1 MEANLMTVRY
11 NGAKDDDS
19 DKILFKSEQVF
30 RSLVENAF
38 VGIAISDLRG
48 RLKYV
53 NKTLADLLGYSVSE
67 LLNQPFKNFIHP
79 ADRGKVMRLFLR
91 IIMLRREPR
100 QLEFRSVRRDGSV
113 LNLWSKPSR
122 FIVNGRTV
130 GFQAIVVD
138 ITELK
143 MMEKKLK
150 ETNRKLEMFLETAM
164 EGITIV
170 DSNDNLSFVNKAFAG
185 MLGYEKEELLGANL
199 RKLVDKEGF
208 EKIRKETE
216 ARKKGVTSQYEI
228 KLYCK
233 NGDPRIVQVSASPFW
248 DADGNFAGTLAI
260 IMDVTER
267 KKMEE
272 KLRESEEKFRGMAE
286 RSFDAIAIVNLEGN
300 ITYASP
306 SVGKVLGYPQNEV
319 VGKSF
324 LEYFSPDTLS
334 NASQLFTDL
343 MQGKSLEGLQL
354 GLPRKDGTIATVEIN
369 AAPIIMNGKVTGIQA
384 VFRDITERKKM
395 EERLRESEERL
406 RSLIEYAPD
415 AIYINDLNGK
425 ILEGNRQAEILT
437 GYEKEELIGKSILE
451 AGLLPEKYVPKAIEA
466 VQKNLSG
473 QRTGPDEFE
482 LIRKDG
488 SRVFVEISTIPIK
501 IGQRIEILGIA
512 RDITERK
519 QMQKKLEEY
528 SQHLE
533 ALVEQRT
540 RQLKE
545 AQEKLIKSERLAAI
559 GEVAA
564 MVGHDL
570 RNPLTG
576 IKGAT
581 YYLKTKLYSKMDEK
595 TREMLELIEADIEYA
610 NKIITDL
617 LEYSREV
624 HLELTETNPKT
635 IITETLH
642 LIKVPKNIQII
653 NRTRKEPKI
662 RIDIEKMARV
672 FHNLVINAID
682 AMPNGG
688 KLTITSR
695 KTKDAVE
702 FIFKDTGIGMTK
714 ETMEKIFTPFFT
726 TKAKGMGL
734 GLPICKRI
742 IEAHGGKITV
752 ESAVGEGTTFILTLP
767 IKPETKK
774 EGGENTWISVP
785 ESLSLTTTKASGKS

>member
-19 DKILFKSEQVF
+19 DKILFESEQVF

-53 NKTLADLLGYSVSE
+53 NKALAELLGYSVSE

-91 IIMLRREPR
+91 IIMLRRGPR

-130 GFQAIVVD
+130 GFQAIIVD

-143 MMEKKLK
+143 MMERKLK

-216 ARKKGVTSQYEI
+216 ARKKGVTSRYEI

-233 NGDPRIVQVSASPFW
+233 SGDPHIVQVSASPFW

-260 IMDVTER
+260 IMDV
-267 KKMEE
+267 
-272 KLRESEEKFRGMAE
+272 
-286 RSFDAIAIVNLEGN
+286 
-300 ITYASP
+300 
-306 SVGKVLGYPQNEV
+306 
-319 VGKSF
+319 
-324 LEYFSPDTLS
+324 
-334 NASQLFTDL
+334 
-343 MQGKSLEGLQL
+343 
-354 GLPRKDGTIATVEIN
+354 
-369 AAPIIMNGKVTGIQA
+369 
-384 VFRDITERKKM
+384 TERKKM

-501 IGQRIEILGIA
+501 SGQRIEILGIA

-545 AQEKLIKSERLAAI
+545 AQEKLIKSERLAAV

-581 YYLKTKLYSKMDEK
+581 YYLKTKLYSKVDEK

-642 LIKVPKNIQII
+642 LIKAPKNIQII
-653 NRTRKEPKI
+653 NRTRREPKI
-662 RIDIEKMARV
+662 KIDIEKMARV

-695 KTKDAVE
+695 KTNDAVK

-752 ESAVGEGTTFILTLP
+752 ESAVGEGTTFTLTLP

-774 EGGENTWISVP
+774 EGGEKTWISVP
-785 ESLSLTTTKASGKS
+785 ESLSLTTTKASEKS

>member
-1 MEANLMTVRY
+1 MTVRY

-53 NKTLADLLGYSVSE
+53 NKALADLLGYSVSE

-216 ARKKGVTSQYEI
+216 ARKKGVTSRYEI

-248 DADGNFAGTLAI
+248 DADENFAGTLAI

-482 LIRKDG
+482 LMRKDG

>member
-1 MEANLMTVRY
+1 MTVRY

>member
-1 MEANLMTVRY
+1 MATQY
-11 NGAKDDDS
+11 DSAKDEDLGE
-19 DKILFKSEQVF
+19 ILLESEQAF

-38 VGIAISDLRG
+38 VGVAVSDLKG

-53 NKTLADLLGYSVSE
+53 NKALADLLGYSVSE
-67 LLNQPFKNFIHP
+67 LFNQPFKNFIHP

-91 IIMLRREPR
+91 IIVLRREPGH
-100 QLEFRSVRRDGSV
+100 LEFRAVRKDGSV
-113 LNLWSKPSR
+113 LDLWSKPSR
-122 FIVNGRTV
+122 FTINGKTV
-130 GFQAIVVD
+130 GFQAIIVD
-138 ITELK
+138 LTERK
-143 MMEKKLK
+143 QIEKRLK
-150 ETNRKLEMFLETAM
+150 ETNRKLEMLFETAM
-164 EGITIV
+164 EGITIA
-170 DSNDNLSFVNKAFAG
+170 DANDNLSFVNKAFAE
-185 MLGYEKEELLGANL
+185 MLGYKQEELIGANL
-199 RKLVDKEGF
+199 RKLVDEEGF
-208 EKIRKETE
+208 EKIRKETKS
-216 ARKKGVTSQYEI
+216 RKKGATSRYEI

-233 NGDPRIVQVSASPFW
+233 HGEPRFVQVSASPFW
-248 DADGNFAGTLAI
+248 DEDGNFAGTLGI

-267 KKMEE
+267 KLMEE
-272 KLRESEEKFRGMAE
+272 KIRESEEKFRGIAE
-286 RSFDAIAIVNLEGN
+286 RSFDAIALVDFEGK

-306 SVGKVLGYPQNEV
+306 SVGKVLGYPQSEV
-319 VGKSF
+319 IGKSF
-324 LEYFSPDTLS
+324 LEYFSSDTLS

-354 GLPRKDGTIATVEIN
+354 ELPKRDGTMATIEIN
-369 AAPIIMNGKVTGIQA
+369 VAPILVNGKVTGIQA

-406 RSLIEYAPD
+406 RALIEYAPD

-425 ILEGNRQAEILT
+425 ILEGNKQAEILT
-437 GYEKEELIGKSILE
+437 GYKKEELIGKNMLE
-451 AGLLPEKYVPKAIEA
+451 AGLLPEKYVPKAINA
-466 VQKNLSG
+466 VQKNLRG

-519 QMQKKLEEY
+519 QMQNKLEEY

-576 IKGAT
+576 IKGAA
-581 YYLKTKLYSKMDEK
+581 YYLKTKLGSKMDAK
-595 TREMLELIEADIEYA
+595 TREMLELIEADIQYA

-635 IITETLH
+635 IVTETLR
-642 LIKVPKNIQII
+642 LIKLPESIQII
-653 NRTRKEPKI
+653 DQTEPEPKI
-662 RIDIEKMARV
+662 HIDIEKMTRV
-672 FHNLVINAID
+672 FNNLITNAID

-695 KTKDAVE
+695 RTNGSAE

-714 ETMEKIFTPFFT
+714 ETIEKIFTPFFT

-742 IEAHGGKITV
+742 VEAHGGKISV
-752 ESAVGEGTTFILTLP
+752 ESTVGEGTTFTLTLP
-767 IKPETKK
+767 IEPRIKE
-774 EGGENTWISVP
+774 EGGEKTWINVP
-785 ESLSLTTTKASGKS
+785 ESLSLTTMKESEKS

>member
-1 MEANLMTVRY
+1 MTVRY

-216 ARKKGVTSQYEI
+216 ARKKGVTSRYEI

>member
-1 MEANLMTVRY
+1 MTARY
-11 NGAKDDDS
+11 NSAKDEDS
-19 DKILFKSEQVF
+19 DKILFESEHVF

-53 NKTLADLLGYSVSE
+53 NKALAELLGYFVPE
-67 LLNQPFKNFIHP
+67 LLNQQFKNFIHP

-130 GFQAIVVD
+130 GFHAIIVD

-150 ETNRKLEMFLETAM
+150 ETNRKLEMLLETAM

-170 DSNDNLSFVNKAFAG
+170 DSNDNLSFLNKAFAG
-185 MLGYEKEELLGANL
+185 MLGYEKEELLGVNL

-216 ARKKGVTSQYEI
+216 ARKKGVTSRYEI

-248 DADGNFAGTLAI
+248 DGDGNFAGTLAI

-334 NASQLFTDL
+334 NASQLFADL

-384 VFRDITERKKM
+384 VFRDITERKKI

-425 ILEGNRQAEILT
+425 ILEGNKQAEILT
-437 GYEKEELIGKSILE
+437 GYKKEELIGESILE
-451 AGLLPEKYVPKAIEA
+451 AGLLPEKYIPKAIEA
-466 VQKNLSG
+466 IQKNLSG

-482 LIRKDG
+482 LVRKDG
-488 SRVFVEISTIPIK
+488 SRVSVEISTLPIK

-540 RQLKE
+540 KQLKE

-581 YYLKTKLYSKMDEK
+581 YYLKTKLGPKTDGK
-595 TREMLELIEADIEYA
+595 TREMLELIEVDVQYA

-617 LEYSREV
+617 LEYSKKV
-624 HLELTETNPKT
+624 HLELTEANPKT

-642 LIKVPKNIQII
+642 LIKAPENIQII
-653 NRTRKEPKI
+653 DQTQPEPKI
-662 RIDIEKMARV
+662 KIDVEKMARI
-672 FHNLVINAID
+672 FNNLITNAID
-682 AMPNGG
+682 AMPSGG

-695 KTKDAVE
+695 KSNDNVE
-702 FIFKDTGIGMTK
+702 FIFADTGIGMTK

-742 IEAHGGKITV
+742 VEAHSGKISV
-752 ESAVGEGTTFILTLP
+752 ESVVGEGTTFTLTLP
-767 IKPETKK
+767 IEPKTRE
-774 EGGENTWISVP
+774 EGGEKTWITVP
-785 ESLSLTTTKASGKS
+785 ESLSLTTTKASEKF

>member
-1 MEANLMTVRY
+1 MTAQS
-11 NGAKDDDS
+11 NSAKDEDS
-19 DKILFKSEQVF
+19 DKILFESEQAF

-38 VGIAISDLRG
+38 VGIAISDLKG

-53 NKTLADLLGYSVSE
+53 NKALADLLGYSVSE
-67 LLNQPFKNFIHP
+67 LLNQPFKNFIHS

-91 IIMLRREPR
+91 IIILRRKPGH
-100 QLEFRSVRRDGSV
+100 LEFRAVRKDGNV

-122 FIVNGRTV
+122 FTVNGRTV
-130 GFQAIVVD
+130 GFQAIIVD

-143 MMEKKLK
+143 KMERKLK
-150 ETNRKLEMFLETAM
+150 ETNRKLEMLLETAM
-164 EGITIV
+164 EGITIA
-170 DSNDNLSFVNKAFAG
+170 DANDNLSFVNKAFAE
-185 MLGYEKEELLGANL
+185 MLGYKQEELIGTNL
-199 RKLVDKEGF
+199 RKLVDEEGF

-216 ARKKGVTSQYEI
+216 ARKKGSINRYEI

-233 NGDPRIVQVSASPFW
+233 NGEPRFVQVSASPFW
-248 DADGNFAGTLAI
+248 DEDGNFAGALAI
-260 IMDVTER
+260 VMDVTER
-267 KKMEE
+267 KLMEE
-272 KLRESEEKFRGMAE
+272 RLRESEEKFRGMAE
-286 RSFDAIAIVNLEGN
+286 RSFDAIALVDLEGK

-306 SVGKVLGYPQNEV
+306 SVGKVLGYPQSEV
-319 VGKSF
+319 IGKSF
-324 LEYFSPDTLS
+324 LEYFPSDSLS
-334 NASQLFTDL
+334 TASHLFADL

-354 GLPRKDGTIATVEIN
+354 GLPRIDGTTAIVEIN
-369 AAPIIMNGKVTGIQA
+369 VAPVIMNGKITGVQA

-395 EERLRESEERL
+395 EEKLRESEERL
-406 RSLIEYAPD
+406 SSLIEYAPD

-425 ILEGNRQAEILT
+425 ILEGNKQAEILT
-437 GYEKEELIGKSILE
+437 GYKKEELIGKSILE
-451 AGLLPEKYVPKAIEA
+451 AGLLPEQYVSKAIEA
-466 VQKNLSG
+466 IQKNLCG

-488 SRVFVEISTIPIK
+488 SRVFVEISTIPVK

-528 SQHLE
+528 SQQLE
-533 ALVEQRT
+533 TLVEQRT

-545 AQEKLIKSERLAAI
+545 AHEKLIKSERLAAI

-581 YYLKTKLYSKMDEK
+581 YYLKTKLSSQMDAK

-635 IITETLH
+635 IMTETLR
-642 LIKVPKNIQII
+642 LIKAPENIQII
-653 NRTRKEPKI
+653 NQTEPEPKVK
-662 RIDIEKMARV
+662 IDIEKMTRV
-672 FHNLVINAID
+672 FHNLITNAID

-688 KLTITSR
+688 KLTIASR
-695 KTKDAVE
+695 KTNSNVE
-702 FIFKDTGIGMTK
+702 FIFKDTGIGITK
-714 ETMEKIFTPFFT
+714 EKLKKIFTPFFT

-734 GLPICKRI
+734 GLPICKQI
-742 IEAHGGKITV
+742 VEAHGGKISV
-752 ESAVGEGTTFILTLP
+752 ESVAGEGTTFTLTLP
-767 IKPETKK
+767 TEPKIK
-774 EGGENTWISVP
+774 EGGGEKTWINVP
-785 ESLSLTTTKASGKS
+785 ESLSLTTMKESEKS

>member
-11 NGAKDDDS
+11 NSAKDDDS

-53 NKTLADLLGYSVSE
+53 NKALAELLGYSVSE

-79 ADRGKVMRLFLR
+79 ADRRKVMRLFLR

-100 QLEFRSVRRDGSV
+100 QLEFRSLRRDGNV

-130 GFQAIVVD
+130 GFQAIIVD

-143 MMEKKLK
+143 IMEKKLK

-185 MLGYEKEELLGANL
+185 MLGYEEEELLDANL

-216 ARKKGVTSQYEI
+216 TRKKGVTSRYEI

-272 KLRESEEKFRGMAE
+272 
-286 RSFDAIAIVNLEGN
+286 
-300 ITYASP
+300 
-306 SVGKVLGYPQNEV
+306 
-319 VGKSF
+319 
-324 LEYFSPDTLS
+324 
-334 NASQLFTDL
+334 
-343 MQGKSLEGLQL
+343 
-354 GLPRKDGTIATVEIN
+354 
-369 AAPIIMNGKVTGIQA
+369 
-384 VFRDITERKKM
+384 
-395 EERLRESEERL
+395 RLRESEERL
-406 RSLIEYAPD
+406 RSLIGYAPD

-437 GYEKEELIGKSILE
+437 GYEKGELIGKSILE
-451 AGLLPEKYVPKAIEA
+451 VGLLPEKYVPKAIEA

-642 LIKVPKNIQII
+642 LIKVPENIQII
-653 NRTRKEPKI
+653 NRTRREPKI

-695 KTKDAVE
+695 KTKDTVK

-734 GLPICKRI
+734 GLPICKHI
-742 IEAHGGKITV
+742 VEAHGGKITV
-752 ESAVGEGTTFILTLP
+752 ESAVSESATFTLTLP
-767 IKPETKK
+767 IKSETKE
-774 EGGENTWISVP
+774 EGGEKTWISVP
-785 ESLSLTTTKASGKS
+785 ESLSLTTTKASEKS

>member
-1 MEANLMTVRY
+1 MAAQY
-11 NGAKDDDS
+11 DGAKDENS
-19 DKILFKSEQVF
+19 DRILFKCEQAF

-38 VGIAISDLRG
+38 VGIAISDLKG

-53 NKTLADLLGYSVSE
+53 NKALADLLGYSVSE
-67 LLNQPFKNFIHP
+67 LLNQPFKNFIHS

-91 IIMLRREPR
+91 IIVLRRKPGH
-100 QLEFRSVRRDGSV
+100 LEFRAVRKDGNV

-122 FIVNGRTV
+122 FTVNGRTV
-130 GFQAIVVD
+130 GFQAIIVD
-138 ITELK
+138 ITEPK
-143 MMEKKLK
+143 KTEKKLK
-150 ETNRKLEMFLETAM
+150 ETNRKLEMLLETAM
-164 EGITIV
+164 EGITIA
-170 DSNDNLSFVNKAFAG
+170 DANDNLSFVNKAFAE
-185 MLGYEKEELLGANL
+185 MLGYKQEELIGTNL
-199 RKLVDKEGF
+199 RKLVDEEGF

-216 ARKKGVTSQYEI
+216 ARKKGSINRYEI

-233 NGDPRIVQVSASPFW
+233 NGEPRFVQVSASPFW
-248 DADGNFAGTLAI
+248 DEDGNFAGALAI
-260 IMDVTER
+260 VMDVTER
-267 KKMEE
+267 KLMEE
-272 KLRESEEKFRGMAE
+272 RLRESEEKFRGMAE
-286 RSFDAIAIVNLEGN
+286 RSFDAIALVDLEGK

-306 SVGKVLGYPQNEV
+306 SVGKVLGYPQSEV
-319 VGKSF
+319 IGKSF
-324 LEYFSPDTLS
+324 LEYFPSDSLS
-334 NASQLFTDL
+334 TASQLFADL
-343 MQGKSLEGLQL
+343 MQGKSFEGLQL
-354 GLPRKDGTIATVEIN
+354 GLPRIDGTTAIVEIN
-369 AAPIIMNGKVTGIQA
+369 VAPVIMNGKITGFQA
-384 VFRDITERKKM
+384 AFRDITERKKM
-395 EERLRESEERL
+395 EEKLRESEERL
-406 RSLIEYAPD
+406 SSLIEYAPD

-425 ILEGNRQAEILT
+425 ILEGNKQAEILT
-437 GYEKEELIGKSILE
+437 GYKKEELIGKSILE
-451 AGLLPEKYVPKAIEA
+451 AGLLPEQYVSKAIEA
-466 VQKNLSG
+466 IQKNLCG

-488 SRVFVEISTIPIK
+488 SRVFVEISTIPVK

-528 SQHLE
+528 SQQLE
-533 ALVEQRT
+533 TLVEQRT

-545 AQEKLIKSERLAAI
+545 AHEKLIKSERLAAI

-581 YYLKTKLYSKMDEK
+581 YYLKTKLSSQMDAK

-635 IITETLH
+635 IMTETLR
-642 LIKVPKNIQII
+642 LIKAPENIQII
-653 NRTRKEPKI
+653 NQTEPEPKVK
-662 RIDIEKMARV
+662 IDIEKMTRV
-672 FHNLVINAID
+672 FHNLITNAID

-688 KLTITSR
+688 KLTIASH
-695 KTKDAVE
+695 KTDGNVE

-714 ETMEKIFTPFFT
+714 ETMEKIFVPFFT

-734 GLPICKRI
+734 GLPICKQI
-742 IEAHGGKITV
+742 VEAHGGKISV
-752 ESAVGEGTTFILTLP
+752 ESVVGEGTTFTLTLP
-767 IKPETKK
+767 REPKIKE
-774 EGGENTWISVP
+774 EGEKTWINVP
-785 ESLSLTTTKASGKS
+785 ESLSLTTMKESEKS

>member
-1 MEANLMTVRY
+1 MTAQS
-11 NGAKDDDS
+11 NSAKDEDS
-19 DKILFKSEQVF
+19 DKILFESEQAF

-38 VGIAISDLRG
+38 VGIAISDLKG

-53 NKTLADLLGYSVSE
+53 NKALADLLGYSVSE
-67 LLNQPFKNFIHP
+67 LLNQPFKNFIHS

-91 IIMLRREPR
+91 IIILRRKPGH
-100 QLEFRSVRRDGSV
+100 LEFRAVRKDGNV

-122 FIVNGRTV
+122 FTVNGRTV
-130 GFQAIVVD
+130 GFQAIIVD

-143 MMEKKLK
+143 KMERKLK
-150 ETNRKLEMFLETAM
+150 ETNRKLEMLLETAM
-164 EGITIV
+164 EGITIA
-170 DSNDNLSFVNKAFAG
+170 DANDNLSFVNKAFAE
-185 MLGYEKEELLGANL
+185 MLGYKQEELIGTNL
-199 RKLVDKEGF
+199 RKLVDEEGF

-216 ARKKGVTSQYEI
+216 ARKKGSINRYEI

-233 NGDPRIVQVSASPFW
+233 NGEPRFVQVSASPFW
-248 DADGNFAGTLAI
+248 DEDGNFAGALAI
-260 IMDVTER
+260 VMDVTER
-267 KKMEE
+267 KLMEE
-272 KLRESEEKFRGMAE
+272 RLRESEEKFRGMAE
-286 RSFDAIAIVNLEGN
+286 RSFDAIALVDLEGK

-306 SVGKVLGYPQNEV
+306 SVGKVLGYPQSEV
-319 VGKSF
+319 IGKSF
-324 LEYFSPDTLS
+324 LEYFPSDSLS
-334 NASQLFTDL
+334 TASHLFADL

-354 GLPRKDGTIATVEIN
+354 GLPRIDGTTAIVEIN
-369 AAPIIMNGKVTGIQA
+369 VAPVIMNGKITGVQA

-395 EERLRESEERL
+395 EEKLRESEERL
-406 RSLIEYAPD
+406 SSLIEYAPD

-425 ILEGNRQAEILT
+425 ILEGNKQAEILT
-437 GYEKEELIGKSILE
+437 GYKKEELIGKSILE
-451 AGLLPEKYVPKAIEA
+451 AGLLPEQYVSKAIEA
-466 VQKNLSG
+466 IQKNLCG

-488 SRVFVEISTIPIK
+488 SRVFVEISTIPVK

-528 SQHLE
+528 SQQLE
-533 ALVEQRT
+533 TLVEQRT

-545 AQEKLIKSERLAAI
+545 AHEKLIKSERLAAI

-581 YYLKTKLYSKMDEK
+581 YYLKTKLSSQMDAK

-635 IITETLH
+635 IMTETLR
-642 LIKVPKNIQII
+642 LIKAPENIQII
-653 NRTRKEPKI
+653 NQTEPEPKVK
-662 RIDIEKMARV
+662 IDIEKMTRV
-672 FHNLVINAID
+672 FHNLITNAID

-688 KLTITSR
+688 KLTIASR
-695 KTKDAVE
+695 KTNSNVE
-702 FIFKDTGIGMTK
+702 FIFKDTGIGITK
-714 ETMEKIFTPFFT
+714 ETLKKIFTPFFT

-734 GLPICKRI
+734 GLPICKQI
-742 IEAHGGKITV
+742 VEAHGGKISV
-752 ESAVGEGTTFILTLP
+752 ESVAGEGTTFTLTLP
-767 IKPETKK
+767 TEPKIK
-774 EGGENTWISVP
+774 EGGGEKTWINVP
-785 ESLSLTTTKASGKS
+785 ESLSLTTMKESEKS

>member
-1 MEANLMTVRY
+1 MEANLMTARY
-11 NGAKDDDS
+11 NSAKDDDS
-19 DKILFKSEQVF
+19 DKILFKSEHAF

-53 NKTLADLLGYSVSE
+53 NKALAELLGYSVSE

-79 ADRGKVMRLFLR
+79 ADRRKVMRLFLR

-100 QLEFRSVRRDGSV
+100 QLEFRSVRRDGNV

-130 GFQAIVVD
+130 GFQAIIVD

-143 MMEKKLK
+143 IMEKKLK

-185 MLGYEKEELLGANL
+185 MLGYEEEELLGANL

-216 ARKKGVTSQYEI
+216 ARKKGVTSRYEI

-272 KLRESEEKFRGMAE
+272 KLRQSEEKFRGMAE

-334 NASQLFTDL
+334 NASQLFADL

-354 GLPRKDGTIATVEIN
+354 ELPRKDGTIATVEIN
-369 AAPIIMNGKVTGIQA
+369 AAPIIMNSKVTGIQA
-384 VFRDITERKKM
+384 VFRNVTERKKM

-451 AGLLPEKYVPKAIEA
+451 AGLLPEKYVPKTIEA
-466 VQKNLSG
+466 IQKNLSG

-540 RQLKE
+540 RQLKK

-581 YYLKTKLYSKMDEK
+581 YYLKTKLYSKMGEK
-595 TREMLELIEADIEYA
+595 TKEMLELIEADIEYA

-642 LIKVPKNIQII
+642 LIKVPENIQII
-653 NRTRKEPKI
+653 NRTRREPKI
-662 RIDIEKMARV
+662 RIDIEKMTRV

-695 KTKDAVE
+695 KTKDAVK
-702 FIFKDTGIGMTK
+702 FIFKDTGIGMTR

-734 GLPICKRI
+734 GLPICKHI
-742 IEAHGGKITV
+742 VEAHGGKITV
-752 ESAVGEGTTFILTLP
+752 DSAVSEGATFTLTLP
-767 IKPETKK
+767 IKSETKE
-774 EGGENTWISVP
+774 EGGEKTWISVP
-785 ESLSLTTTKASGKS
+785 ESLSLTTTKASEKS